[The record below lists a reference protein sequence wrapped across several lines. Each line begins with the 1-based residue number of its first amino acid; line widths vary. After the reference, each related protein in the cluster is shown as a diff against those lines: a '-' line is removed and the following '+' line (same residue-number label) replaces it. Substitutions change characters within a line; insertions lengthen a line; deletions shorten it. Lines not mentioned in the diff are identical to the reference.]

1 MLRKAF
7 CFLPLLLVFA
17 TWLVADPGPAQPI
30 SFEQAVER
38 ITSREAENF
47 QALQKFSP
55 MVETYIQELRPDR
68 EMGMV
73 PAGDHYYLGRASFR
87 GYVRDDNFLEEKK
100 TKPGAAGI
108 AGKAGK
114 IVRGIPGPR
123 RSEFLPAGF
132 AQMAVIDSNGF
143 DAAHY
148 DFKFI
153 RREFLGEVRC
163 LVFDVSPRPKAGS
176 GRFVGRIWV
185 EDQDYHIVRVN
196 GTYSGNSSKGRYLH
210 FDTWRLNL
218 QPGLWLPVYAYSEES
233 DIRVSMTRNTAFRS
247 QTRFW
252 GYNLGRDS
260 SEESFTQILVDP
272 DAVKDQSETRQDLSP
287 VAAERAWQRQAEENV
302 LDRMQSVGLI
312 APPGEVEK
320 VLQTVVDN
328 LIITNNLTLE
338 PEVRCRILVTSPL
351 ESFTVGHTI
360 VVSRG
365 LLDVLPDEASLAA
378 VLAHELSHLVL
389 GHGLDTKYA
398 FSDRM
403 IFPDDRTLQNIAVM
417 RTTDEQ
423 QAADKKSMELLLN
436 SPYKDKLASVGL
448 FLRQLQQ
455 SRAALPQLIRS
466 QMGNSLVIGANSRL
480 TELMADAPQLQPA
493 RLDQLAA
500 LPLGGRVKIDS
511 WAGRIELSKS
521 RPVAILNPREK
532 KPFEVTPVFPY
543 LTRLQTSHPE
553 TPSVPAPQ
561 SARSNGAQ

>member
-1 MLRKAF
+1 MLRKAL
-7 CFLPLLLVFA
+7 CILPLLLVFA

-132 AQMAVIDSNGF
+132 AQMAVIDSSGF

-163 LVFDVSPRPKAGS
+163 LVFDISPRPKAGN

-185 EDQDYHIVRVN
+185 EDQDYHIVRTN
-196 GTYSGNSSKGRYLH
+196 GTFSGNSSKGRYLH

-338 PEVRCRILVTSPL
+338 PEVRCRILATSPL

-423 QAADKKSMELLLN
+423 QAADKKSLELLLN
-436 SPYKDKLASVGL
+436 SPYKDKLAGVGL

-466 QMGNSLVIGANSRL
+466 QMGNSLVLGANSRL
-480 TELMADAPQLQPA
+480 TELMTGAPQLQPA
-493 RLDQLAA
+493 KLDQLAA

-511 WAGRIELSKS
+511 WTGRIELSKS

-543 LTRLQTSHPE
+543 LTRLQNSHPE